1 MTRTLSVPSRTATP
15 TASRLSAV
23 LIALLLAIGSTRSLA
38 QPTDSPVDST
48 WTPKPPVFWFGV
60 YGGLL
65 FPTYQVSLAAST
77 LADNNPKLA
86 ALPGSLLTSGSGQGF
101 LGGAFIE
108 VPINRN
114 SLAIGLRIGAQSQ
127 SGSLEGA
134 ATAAGGRVSDRNG
147 TPVAGA
153 VLNEK
158 VDVEMLHI
166 TALPYIRTEPFEFPL
181 YFLLG
186 PMLHIPSSMTYTY
199 REEILSPA
207 GASFTGSTGR
217 SNVQVLAS
225 GREFSAMNN
234 NARPSPG
241 FGFVL
246 APGYR
251 LAISPWFEA
260 FGELQIQQ
268 MAGEYLSNLPEG
280 ERWNS
285 STAALV
291 VGIRLGIGGET
302 SPPRRPPVKKPP
314 VALDTTKKGLP
325 VDTLFGAKGVGD
337 DGALSDT
344 LTIVPKRIQASE
356 FHALLPYVFFET
368 GSDSIPPRYR
378 RVDRRGRRGFMVE
391 RLARG
396 NTLDLYY
403 ELLNIVGKRLRD
415 NRSVK
420 VTLIGRTSD
429 LEDDST
435 LAYRRAE
442 GIKKYLVD
450 VWQIAER
457 RITIDTT
464 NRGGDIKQS
473 EVDPDSRAVEQQRV
487 EIVSDGF
494 VAEAPVELPDTAT
507 LAPLGMVR
515 FLPPTTGLDTNE
527 AVDSWSLDVKI
538 GDVTIK
544 EAVTGTGAPPKQIDF
559 TLQNRPDLDI
569 RGDAVTITSTLTIRD
584 TLYEN
589 LATLTSR
596 PLPVRQQG
604 TFEVERNVEDG
615 RYVDTYTLLLYGFD
629 SSDVSDYTRGAL
641 DIIQRS
647 MDSTSRLSITGYTD
661 RIGLPYYNK
670 ALSKRRAETAA
681 QLLGV
686 GNGSPRLQSLNGAG
700 ERGDLYDN
708 DLPEGRYYSRT
719 ATVVVETPIPGA
731 APTDNGVT
739 PRRRRTRTA
748 EPQGE

>member
-1 MTRTLSVPSRTATP
+1 MTRTLPVLSRAAVQTP
-15 TASRLSAV
+15 RRPVSTV
-23 LIALLLAIGSTRSLA
+23 LITLLLAAWGTCVLA
-38 QPTDSPVDST
+38 QPTPDTVA
-48 WTPKPPVFWFGV
+48 WTPKPPALWFGV

-65 FPTYQVSLAAST
+65 FPTYQVNLSTAT
-77 LADNNPKLA
+77 LADNNSKVA
-86 ALPGSLLTSGSGQGF
+86 AIPGSALTSGSGQGF
-101 LGGAFIE
+101 LGGAFLE
-108 VPINRN
+108 VPVNGN
-114 SLAIGLRIGAQSQ
+114 SLAVGLRVGAQGQ
-127 SGSLEGA
+127 SGTIEGA
-134 ATAAGGRVSDRNG
+134 ATAASGKVQGPSA
-147 TPVAGA
+147 TGA
-153 VLNEK
+153 LLNEIAE
-158 VDVEMLHI
+158 VEMLHI

-181 YFLLG
+181 YFLIG
-186 PMLHIPSSMTYTY
+186 PMLQIPSSMTYSY
-199 REEILSPA
+199 REEITSP
-207 GASFTGSTGR
+207 GATFPGGR
-217 SNVQVLAS
+217 ATTQTLAS
-225 GREFSAMNN
+225 GREFSALGS
-234 NARPSPG
+234 ARPATG

-251 LAISPWFEA
+251 LALSPSFEV

-268 MAGEYLSNLPEG
+268 MAGEYLSDLPDG

-291 VGIRLGIGGET
+291 LGVRLGIGGENA
-302 SPPRRPPVKKPP
+302 PPRRPPVKTPP
-314 VALDTTKKGLP
+314 VVKDTAKKLP
-325 VDTLFGAKGVGD
+325 IDTLFGAKGIGD
-337 DGALSDT
+337 NGVLSDT
-344 LTIVPKRIQASE
+344 LTIVPRRIQASE
-356 FHALLPYVFFET
+356 YHALLPYVFFDT
-368 GSDSIPPRYR
+368 GSDSIPARYHR
-378 RVDRRGRRGFMVE
+378 TDRRGRRNFMVE
-391 RLARG
+391 RLPRG

-435 LAYRRAE
+435 LAWRRAAA
-442 GIKKYLVD
+442 IKQYLVD
-450 VWQIAER
+450 VWQITDR

-464 NRGGDIKQS
+464 TRSGDIKQS
-473 EVDPDSRAVEQQRV
+473 EVDPDSRSVEQQRV
-487 EIVSDGF
+487 EIVSEGF

-515 FLPPTTGLDTNE
+515 FLPPTTGLDTND

-544 EAVTGTGAPPKQIDF
+544 EAVTGTGAPPSQIDF

-604 TFEVERNVEDG
+604 AFEVERNVEDG

-629 SSDVSDYTRGAL
+629 SSDVSDYTRSSI
-641 DIIQRS
+641 DIIHRS
-647 MDSTSRLSITGYTD
+647 MDSTSRVSITGYTD

-686 GNGSPRLQSLNGAG
+686 SQGGQLQSLNGAG
-700 ERGDLYDN
+700 ERNDLYDN

-719 ATVVVETPIPGA
+719 ATVVVETPIPGVT
-731 APTDNGVT
+731 PTDNGST
-739 PRRRRTRTA
+739 PRRRRTRA
-748 EPQGE
+748 PEPREEE

>member
-1 MTRTLSVPSRTATP
+1 MTRTLSVLPRAAAP
-15 TASRLSAV
+15 TLCRLVCTV
-23 LIALLLAIGSTRSLA
+23 LIALLFSALGARALA
-38 QPTDSPVDST
+38 QPATPPADSA
-48 WTPKPPVFWFGV
+48 WTPKPPVFWFGL

-65 FPTYQVSLAAST
+65 FPTYQVSLEATT
-77 LADNNPKLA
+77 LADNNSKLA
-86 ALPGSLLTSGSGQGF
+86 ARPGSLLTSGSGQG
-101 LGGAFIE
+101 LLAGAFIE

-114 SLAIGLRIGAQSQ
+114 SLAFGIRLGMQSQ
-127 SGSLEGA
+127 SGTIEGA
-134 ATAAGGRVSDRNG
+134 ATAANGKVNGPGG
-147 TPVAGA
+147 TGA
-153 VLNEK
+153 LLNEK
-158 VDVEMLHI
+158 AEVEMLHI

-181 YFLLG
+181 YFLVG
-186 PMLHIPSSMTYTY
+186 PMLQIPSTMTYTY
-199 REEILSPA
+199 TEQIISPA
-207 GASFTGSTGR
+207 NGVFTGGRNST
-217 SNVQVLAS
+217 QTLAS
-225 GREFSAMNN
+225 GREFSALNN
-234 NARPSPG
+234 NVRPSTG

-251 LAISPWFEA
+251 LALSPWLEV

-268 MAGEYLSNLPEG
+268 MAGEYLSNLSDG

-285 STAALV
+285 STAALL
-291 VGIRLGIGGET
+291 VGVRLGIGGEST
-302 SPPRRPPVKKPP
+302 PPRRPAVKPP
-314 VALDTTKKGLP
+314 VATKDTTKKVTP
-325 VDTLFGAKGVGD
+325 TDTLFGAKGVGD
-337 DGALSDT
+337 NGVLSDT
-344 LTIVPKRIQASE
+344 LTIVPRRIQASE
-356 FHALLPYVFFET
+356 YHALLPYVFFDT
-368 GSDSIPPRYR
+368 GSDSIPARYR
-378 RVDRRGRRGFMVE
+378 RVDRKGRRSFMVE
-391 RLARG
+391 RLPRG

-429 LEDDST
+429 LENDST
-435 LAYRRAE
+435 LARRRVEA
-442 GIKKYLVD
+442 IKKYLVD
-450 VWQIAER
+450 VWQITDR
-457 RITIDTT
+457 RISIDTVT
-464 NRGGDIKQS
+464 RSGDVKQS

-515 FLPPTTGLDTNE
+515 FLPPTNGLDTNE

-544 EAVTGTGAPPKQIDF
+544 EAVTGSGAPPKEIDF

-641 DIIQRS
+641 DIIHRS

-670 ALSKRRAETAA
+670 ALSKRRAEMAA

-686 GNGSPRLQSLNGAG
+686 GSGSPQLQSLNGAG
-700 ERGDLYDN
+700 ERNDLYDN

-731 APTDNGVT
+731 APVNDGST
-739 PRRRRTRTA
+739 PRRRRSRA
-748 EPQGE
+748 PEPQGE